1 MLKIRIL
8 ERDYQHAKEACELS
22 LNLVRES
29 IEQERNIEKLNK
41 YRGWER
47 ELVETLA
54 DLEESVT
61 RQRAQ
66 LWNELMVGH
75 TKAIKTFDNAT
86 PKAKT
91 NFVNCS
97 IFVSNNLGETHTAQ
111 VRGKRQLSTKTIS
124 KIDKW

>member
-1 MLKIRIL
+1 MARTMLKIRIL
-8 ERDYQHAKEACELS
+8 ERDYQHAKEACEFS

-66 LWNELMVGH
+66 LWNELMV
-75 TKAIKTFDNAT
+75 A
-86 PKAKT
+86 P
-91 NFVNCS
+91 
-97 IFVSNNLGETHTAQ
+97 Q
-111 VRGKRQLSTKTIS
+111 RQ
-124 KIDKW
+124 

>member
-66 LWNELMVGH
+66 LWNELMV
-75 TKAIKTFDNAT
+75 A
-86 PKAKT
+86 P
-91 NFVNCS
+91 
-97 IFVSNNLGETHTAQ
+97 Q
-111 VRGKRQLSTKTIS
+111 RQ
-124 KIDKW
+124 